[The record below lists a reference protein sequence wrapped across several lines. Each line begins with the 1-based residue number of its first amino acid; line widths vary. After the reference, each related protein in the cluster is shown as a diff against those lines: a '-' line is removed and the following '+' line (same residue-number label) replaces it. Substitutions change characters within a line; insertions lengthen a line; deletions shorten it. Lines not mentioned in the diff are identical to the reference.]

1 MSQEKPGL
9 RERNKQDFPILII
22 GAGIGGLAT
31 GLALQQAGFAVQI
44 FEQTKE
50 IRASG
55 SGLTLWAN
63 AVRVLQ
69 EVGLGGLVQQ
79 LIQQSEPAR
88 AGFHT
93 MRGKQLI
100 QLPPQVVEEQCGGP
114 TIAIHRAEFQAAL
127 LERLAPD
134 TLVLD
139 RQLIDFEQDTTGVTA
154 CFAQGKRVRG
164 SLLIGADGIHSQ
176 ARQLLFPQSQ
186 PRYAG
191 YTAWRGIATGV
202 TPPLLG
208 ELWGRGRR
216 FGIVPLT
223 EGRIYWYATRNTPEN
238 AAERPEGRQKE
249 LLDLFKDWHSVVSAL
264 ITATEASTILRNDIF
279 ELQPLTCWSKGRVTL
294 LGDAAHAMTPN
305 MGQGACQALEDA
317 LILARTLRHAHS
329 FENALDVYQKKRL
342 ARANMVVVS
351 SHRMGSVA
359 QWEHSLAC
367 WLRDSL
373 LALTPPQLLLKQFK
387 SVASYSWESRC

>member
-1 MSQEKPGL
+1 MTTQE
-9 RERNKQDFPILII
+9 QDFPILII

-31 GLALQQAGFAVQI
+31 ALALQQAGFAVQI
-44 FEQTKE
+44 FERTKE
-50 IRASG
+50 IRESG

-69 EVGLGGLVQQ
+69 ELGLADLVQQ
-79 LIQQSEPAR
+79 LAQQPAPTR
-88 AGFHT
+88 AGFYT
-93 MRGKQLI
+93 MRGKQLV
-100 QLPPQVVEEQCGGP
+100 QLPPRTVEEQCGGP

-127 LERLAPD
+127 RERLAPD

-139 RQLIDFEQDTTGVTA
+139 KQLIDLEQDTMGVTA
-154 CFAQGKRVRG
+154 CFARGERVRG
-164 SLLIGADGIHSQ
+164 SLLIGADGIRSQ
-176 ARQLLFPQSQ
+176 VRQLLFPQSQ

-202 TPPLLG
+202 TPPLMG
-208 ELWGRGRR
+208 ELWGCGRR
-216 FGIVPLT
+216 FGIVPLAK
-223 EGRIYWYATRNTPEN
+223 ERVYWYATCNSPEN

-249 LLDLFKDWHSVVSAL
+249 LLDLFKGWHPVVSTL
-264 ITATEASTILRNDIF
+264 INATEASTILRNEISD
-279 ELQPLTCWSKGRVTL
+279 LQPLTYWSKGRVTL

-329 FENALDVYQKKRL
+329 QENALDMYQQKRL
-342 ARANMVVVS
+342 ARANMVVVN
-351 SHRMGSVA
+351 SHRMGLVA
-359 QWEHSLAC
+359 QWEHPLAC

-373 LALTPPQLLLKQFK
+373 LALTPPQMLLKQFK
-387 SVASYSWESRC
+387 SVASYTWESSC

>member
-1 MSQEKPGL
+1 MTTQE
-9 RERNKQDFPILII
+9 RDFPILII

-31 GLALQQAGFAVQI
+31 ALALQQAGFAVQI
-44 FEQTKE
+44 FERTKE
-50 IRASG
+50 IREFGA
-55 SGLTLWAN
+55 GLTLWAN

-69 EVGLGGLVQQ
+69 ELGLADLVQQ
-79 LIQQSEPAR
+79 LAQQAAPTR
-88 AGFHT
+88 AGFYT
-93 MRGKQLI
+93 TRGKQLV
-100 QLPPQVVEEQCGGP
+100 QLSPRAVEEQCGGP

-127 LERLAPD
+127 LERLAPG

-139 RQLIDFEQDTTGVTA
+139 KQLIDFEQDTTGVTA
-154 CFAQGKRVRG
+154 CFARGERVRG
-164 SLLIGADGIHSQ
+164 SLLIGADGIRSQ
-176 ARQLLFPQSQ
+176 VRQLLFPQSQ

-202 TPPLLG
+202 TPPLIG

-223 EGRIYWYATRNTPEN
+223 EELVYWFATCNTPEN

-249 LLDLFKDWHSVVSAL
+249 LLDLFKGWHPVVSTL
-264 ITATEASTILRNDIF
+264 INATEASVILRNDIF
-279 ELQPLTCWSKGRVTL
+279 DLQPLTYWRKGRVTL

-329 FENALDVYQKKRL
+329 QENALDVYQQKRL
-342 ARANMVVVS
+342 ARANMVVML

-359 QWEHSLAC
+359 QWEHPLAC
-367 WLRDSL
+367 WLRDHL
-373 LALTPPQLLLKQFK
+373 LALTPPQMLLKQFK
-387 SVASYSWESRC
+387 PVASYTWESSC

>member
-1 MSQEKPGL
+1 MTTQE
-9 RERNKQDFPILII
+9 QDFPILII

-31 GLALQQAGFAVQI
+31 ALALQQAGFAVHI
-44 FEQTKE
+44 FERSKE
-50 IRASG
+50 IRESG
-55 SGLTLWAN
+55 AGLTLWAN

-69 EVGLGGLVQQ
+69 ELGLANLVQQ
-79 LIQQSEPAR
+79 LAPPAPMR
-88 AGFHT
+88 AGFYT
-93 MRGKQLI
+93 MRGKQLA
-100 QLPPQVVEEQCGGP
+100 QLAPRTVEEQCGGP

-127 LERLAPD
+127 RARLAPG

-139 RQLIDFEQDTTGVTA
+139 RQLIDFEQDITGVTA
-154 CFAQGKRVRG
+154 CFARGERVRG

-176 ARQLLFPQSQ
+176 VRQLLFPQSQ

-202 TPPLLG
+202 TLPLMG

-223 EGRIYWYATRNTPEN
+223 KERIYWFATYNTPEN
-238 AAERPEGRQKE
+238 TGERPEGRQKD
-249 LLDLFKDWHSVVSAL
+249 LLDLFKGWHPVVSTL
-264 ITATEASTILRNDIF
+264 INATEASAILRNDISD
-279 ELQPLTCWSKGRVTL
+279 LKPLISWSKGRVTL

-329 FENALDVYQKKRL
+329 LENALDMYQQKRL
-342 ARANMVVVS
+342 ARANMVITR
-351 SHRMGSVA
+351 SHQIGSVA
-359 QWEHSLAC
+359 QWEHPLAC
-367 WLRDSL
+367 WLRDAL
-373 LALTPPQLLLKQFK
+373 LALTPPQMLLKQFK
-387 SVASYSWESRC
+387 PVASYTWESRC